1 MSDGP
6 DSLVLRY
13 LRNLDTKFDRMA
25 EDIREIKG
33 RVGALEERYAS
44 VSRRLDSL
52 EFRMERIERWLELTG
67 EPVG

>member
-1 MSDGP
+1 MSGGA
-6 DSLVLRY
+6 DSIVLGY

-25 EDIREIKG
+25 DDIREIKG
-33 RVGALEERYAS
+33 RVGAREERYAS

-52 EFRMERIERWLELTG
+52 EFRIERIERRLELIG

>member
-1 MSDGP
+1 MSDGA
-6 DSLVLRY
+6 DSIVLGY

-25 EDIREIKG
+25 DDIREIKG

-52 EFRMERIERWLELTG
+52 EFRIERIERRLELIG

>member
-6 DSLVLRY
+6 DSLVLRFM
-13 LRNLDTKFDRMA
+13 RSLDTKFDRMA
-25 EDIREIKG
+25 DDIREIKG

-52 EFRMERIERWLELTG
+52 ELRFERLERRLDLIDESAG
-67 EPVG
+67 